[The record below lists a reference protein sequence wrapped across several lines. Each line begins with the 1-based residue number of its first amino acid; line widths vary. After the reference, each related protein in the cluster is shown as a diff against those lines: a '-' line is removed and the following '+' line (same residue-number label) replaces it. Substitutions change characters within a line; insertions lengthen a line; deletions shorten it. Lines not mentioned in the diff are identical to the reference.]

1 MIVSKCMDIEVFPN
15 LFSITF
21 VDLKD
26 YLNTFRDCVDEKS
39 KPKALTECLTVAE
52 IKARLDKVSSDIFY
66 ISDTNDSQLIELV
79 GYINAMQAHYDTITT
94 ADGNVTHL
102 II

>member
-1 MIVSKCMDIEVFPN
+1 MIKSFGMDVECFVN

-26 YLNTFRDCVDEKS
+26 YLKHFEDCVDAKG

-52 IKARLDKVSSDIFY
+52 IKERLEDVK
-66 ISDTNDSQLIELV
+66 TE
-79 GYINAMQAHYDTITT
+79 
-94 ADGNVTHL
+94 
-102 II
+102 

>member
-1 MIVSKCMDIEVFPN
+1 MIVSKCMDSEVFPN

-26 YLNTFRDCVDEKS
+26 YLNTFRDCIDEKG

-52 IKARLDKVSSDIFY
+52 IRN
-66 ISDTNDSQLIELV
+66 T
-79 GYINAMQAHYDTITT
+79 
-94 ADGNVTHL
+94 
-102 II
+102 